1 MRRAID
7 SNCHLQLNRT
17 ATRLETFFYPL
28 PLVPG
33 TVFLGVLFGRMVFFV
48 MAVTVPTFVM
58 LAFAVMLAFVVC
70 SPRGARLV
78 MPAFVAPAF
87 AIGKHRLAPLNS
99 RNRRWLQRNAEN
111 RPEIARYRLR
121 KCFALPNTSL
131 SWKICSI
138 ACRCSELLKPPVEAV
153 ARAGAQRRPTLRTC
167 RRNRRLEPFV
177 LLSHRAS

>member
-48 MAVTVPTFVM
+48 MAVTVP
-58 LAFAVMLAFVVC
+58 AFGVMLAFV
-70 SPRGARLV
+70 
-78 MPAFVAPAF
+78 
-87 AIGKHRLAPLNS
+87 IGKHRLAPLNS

-138 ACRCSELLKPPVEAV
+138 ACRCSELLQPPVEAV